1 MTRGAAIRA
10 MAAAALL
17 VAAPAS
23 ARAQDAPDQPPDP
36 HAAQPERPTVA
47 TPAATVA
54 PGWAEIEAGLEWD
67 RYADRSTGGQAPVL
81 LKIGL
86 TPRVHLSLQGF
97 GVVAPGGAGA
107 GLGDVSIGVKWR
119 FLEHSRV
126 AGDLAVLPS
135 LKLPTGSAVRGTGTG
150 TTDIE
155 LLLISSRTIHG
166 VDIDLN
172 GAFWQR
178 SGDGTTAP
186 KQSALWTSSFAGQP
200 WGGVGWTAEIFGYP
214 SLETSVRSIVAVLA
228 GPTWEARKFLV
239 FDAGII
245 APLTGP
251 QPRAVYAGLTWNVG
265 RLWAAASTP
274 AHAAAIADSGPH
286 ARVH

>member
-1 MTRGAAIRA
+1 MPSV
-10 MAAAALL
+10 L
-17 VAAPAS
+17 VAGFLILAAS
-23 ARAQDAPDQPPDP
+23 PVRAQEVPDQPPDP
-36 HAAQPERPTVA
+36 HEAQPERPTVA

-67 RYADRSTGGQAPVL
+67 RYADRTRGGQAPIL

-86 TPRVHLSLQGF
+86 APRVHLAIQTS
-97 GVVAPGGAGA
+97 GVVAPAGA
-107 GLGDVSIGVKWR
+107 GQGVGDLAVGVKWR

-126 AGDLAVLPS
+126 AGDLAILPS
-135 LKLPTGSAVRGTGTG
+135 LKLPTGSVSRGTGTG
-150 TTDIE
+150 TTDVE

-178 SGDGTTAP
+178 SGDGAVAP
-186 KQSALWTSSFAGQP
+186 KHSALWTASFAGQP
-200 WGGVGWTAEIFGYP
+200 WGGVGWTAEMFGYP
-214 SLETSVRSIVAVLA
+214 SLQAGTESIVAVLM

-239 FDAGII
+239 FDAGLI

-265 RLWAAASTP
+265 RLWAAP
-274 AHAAAIADSGPH
+274 RGMIP
-286 ARVH
+286 